1 MDKRIQYF
9 DRYSGKLQEE
19 AIYGESWLRW
29 TYGTVLGR
37 FFLFAV
43 VKRALFS
50 SWYGWRM
57 NGAASRRKIV
67 PFCRQFG
74 VDTSEFEFPIEEYRT
89 FNDFF
94 IRRLKQETRP
104 IAVVERSVVFP
115 ADGRHLGFQNTDELD
130 GVYAKGQ
137 HFDLATL
144 IGDSE
149 TAQRYLGGTLVIS
162 RLSPVDCHRFS
173 FPVAGLPGD
182 PRSVNGYLRSVN
194 PLVLR
199 KNIRILFE
207 NRRFCTEVKT
217 EQTGRVLIIEI
228 GATCV
233 GSIRQRYTPG
243 ATVAKGAEKGYFEFG
258 GSASITLFEPGEIK
272 LSEDLV
278 QHSESGIE
286 LYAHMGD
293 VMGTVVI

>member
-1 MDKRIQYF
+1 
-9 DRYSGKLQEE
+9 
-19 AIYGESWLRW
+19 
-29 TYGTVLGR
+29 
-37 FFLFAV
+37 
-43 VKRALFS
+43 
-50 SWYGWRM
+50 M

-137 HFDLATL
+137 RFDLATL

-149 TAQRYLGGTLVIS
+149 TAQRYRGGTLVIS
-162 RLSPVDCHRFS
+162 RLSPVDCHRFL
-173 FPVAGLPGD
+173 FPIAGIAGE

-199 KNIRILFE
+199 NNVGILFE
-207 NRRFCTEVKT
+207 NRRVSTEIES
-217 EQTGRVLIIEI
+217 EQTGRVLIVEV

-233 GSIRQRYTPG
+233 GSIRQSFTPG
-243 ATVAKGAEKGYFEFG
+243 AAVAKGEEKGFFEFG
-258 GSASITLFEPGEIK
+258 GSAVIALFEPGKIK

-293 VMGTVVI
+293 VMGTVEI